1 MYTHSHF
8 LQIHKYRHIDTLY
21 MHTHSHISYTYTHLN
36 ACTQFPTYI
45 CNHTFSNHAHI
56 YTSTHFLYTHITH
69 AYPFTDFLHTHTHT
83 FPIHVT
89 HAHTCTHFLHTNT
102 YAHAHIGFVGI
113 KTWFH
118 AIYTSLHLILFLS
131 QHMVHIQT
139 IFGEDEWSWA
149 SFHIHTYRYASFLLA
164 AA

>member
-1 MYTHSHF
+1 
-8 LQIHKYRHIDTLY
+8 
-21 MHTHSHISYTYTHLN
+21 MHTHSHISYTHKLKLVHTISHIHTQPHIFKPCTH
-36 ACTQFPTYI
+36 I
-45 CNHTFSNHAHI
+45 HKHTFSI
-56 YTSTHFLYTHITH
+56 YTYTYYTH

-89 HAHTCTHFLHTNT
+89 HAYTCTHFLHTNT
-102 YAHAHIGFVGI
+102 CAHAHIGFVGI